1 MVDLE
6 NLKLHAL
13 EESKKSAFN
22 FKHGCVIIR
31 NGKIVATGFND
42 HRGHAENNALNQ
54 VYRLLCRSREEQ
66 KG

>member
-13 EESKKSAFN
+13 EESKKSGFN

-31 NGKIVATGFND
+31 NGKIVATGHND
-42 HRGHAENNALNQ
+42 HKGHAEHNALNQ
-54 VYRLLCRSREEQ
+54 VYYVLRGTGKGEES
-66 KG
+66 